1 MEQITVG
8 DIFDYLDNLENEK
21 LTNEFEK
28 EIIIYKIMNT
38 FNLDFTDAKK
48 LVQTWKKTKLK

>member
-38 FNLDFTDAKK
+38 FNLDITDAKK